1 MADEMVIS
9 AEELAA
15 KQAELKAL
23 EDKLFAMGK
32 ELVDTKPL
40 WKSKIFW
47 VNIAGL
53 AAVVLDQFG
62 PKYLSP
68 DQLALVVGGLLPI
81 VNVVFRYMNK
91 DISGVTK

>member
-1 MADEMVIS
+1 MADDVITAS
-9 AEELAA
+9 DLAV

-40 WKSKIFW
+40 LKSKVFW
-47 VNIAGL
+47 INVVAL
-53 AAVVLDQFG
+53 AAMVLDQFG
-62 PKYLSP
+62 NKYLSA
-68 DQLALVVGGLLPI
+68 DQFALLAGGLLPI
-81 VNVVFRYMNK
+81 VNVVLRYLNK